1 MAPKLRDVTRE
12 FARGDATLQTLREA
26 ARAERANRGL
36 ADRILQMIAE
46 WERSATTNSARAK
59 SELRARAELLVPTDP
74 DDEPDAPADRGD
86 WRGGMDATTFM
97 YESGLRGQRVDAG
110 RRLD

>member
-1 MAPKLRDVTRE
+1 MAPKLRDVARE
-12 FARGDATLQTLREA
+12 FARGDATLETLRA
-26 ARAERANRGL
+26 AASTERANRGL

-46 WERSATTNSARAK
+46 FERSGATNSARAR
-59 SELRARAELLVPTDP
+59 SELRARAEQLVPTDP

-86 WRGGMDATTFM
+86 WRGGLDATTFM
-97 YESGLRGQRVDAG
+97 YESGLRGQRADLG